1 MGEYNNNYA
10 NAVLFLKLLNLCTI
24 ISGNKYHL
32 VYELTQYN
40 KLMQYQFH
48 SALQPEQCSQ
58 SSKLRNGM

>member
-32 VYELTQYN
+32 VYEL
-40 KLMQYQFH
+40 MQYDKPMQYHFH
-48 SALQPEQCSQ
+48 
-58 SSKLRNGM
+58 